1 MFYVARLARHI
12 KHSIHS
18 VSQLDEVRSENRYNC
33 WSNRIVLDP
42 VGVGNFFMYTYAFI
56 HRIASVTLPEG
67 ISGQLQIIGAD
78 NVIAIAEPNLNLETL
93 QSSDDRLLQSVL
105 QHDRVIRDLFLQTTV
120 LPLRFGTLFVSE
132 EKLVEHLQTHET
144 VYLQQ
149 LDRLA
154 GQAEYTLKLVP
165 GDRPESLLPA
175 ETSGRDYFLAKKQR
189 LLEQQ
194 IYQQQ
199 QQQQFQQLQ
208 AEIQLFLQNAL
219 PNAANKLIL
228 AEPQDSIERIY
239 LLCPQSIESRLIE
252 VLENWRRICT
262 DWHLSLDEGLPPYHF
277 V

>member
-1 MFYVARLARHI
+1 
-12 KHSIHS
+12 
-18 VSQLDEVRSENRYNC
+18 
-33 WSNRIVLDP
+33 
-42 VGVGNFFMYTYAFI
+42 MYTYAFI
-56 HRIASVTLPEG
+56 HRIASITLPEG
-67 ISGQLQIIGAD
+67 IAGQLQTFGAGSI
-78 NVIAIAEPNLNLETL
+78 IAIAEPNLNLETL
-93 QSSDDRLLQSVL
+93 QSTDDQLLQAVL

-132 EKLVEHLQTHET
+132 EKLAEHLQTQEA

-165 GDRPESLLPA
+165 GDRTESLLPA

-199 QQQQFQQLQ
+199 QKQQFQQLQ
-208 AEIQLFLQNAL
+208 VAMQLFLQQDL
-219 PNAANKLIL
+219 PNAANKLIF
-228 AEPQDSIERIY
+228 ADPQDSIERIY
-239 LLCPQSIESRLIE
+239 LLYPRSIESRLIE
-252 VLENWRRICT
+252 ALENWRCICA
-262 DWHLSLDEGLPPYHF
+262 DWHLSLGEGLPPYHF